1 MKIWTINNK
10 KIDEI
15 VDLYI
20 DYVSNP
26 KNYYRQSKDWKN
38 QELDCA
44 MKNKPLPRPETRSLQ
59 YDGDS
64 VIIENL
70 PKPRFDTIRPHFV
83 SLLHVLFLRY
93 ISTGDSDNDF
103 TLNTSILQDIYR
115 NYKYMLNVLKFHLVI
130 QGNVESV
137 GDFAITRY
145 TIITPEMFHMTEC
158 NHRIVLKDLNKLSEI
173 FKEHHAQH
181 IREAKERT
189 SANYILTY
197 NKMVKSLKLEDAEGA
212 KRFMAEHQF
221 SSVRSEL
228 YYKYIINKLEKGE
241 IKEIEKVDNNGR
253 CYHVGTMLPKQLK
266 KYTNI
271 SYSVDCKNSHP
282 LLFSYM
288 VLDYYININ
297 SITIERQ
304 YELNNDNN
312 RIYRI
317 ILQHVHDNYINIHN
331 RREKTYHYF
340 MQELYNVLKN
350 NDIEYN
356 VLEQT
361 KKIPCNVLAYL
372 HGVSRGSLW
381 DDIHRKNQ
389 SESRDEIKRVMFQEV
404 FYSYGARFPAK
415 RKYATMFKEEFP
427 DIAKVLRYYKKIYH
441 QQCIEQGKQIKRT
454 HNDKDSVLLPLKLMQ
469 LESTIFREILTRL
482 WKIKGCKCLGVHDAI
497 VVLDDTIP
505 LEKVCE
511 VMKNVY
517 WEMGLIPTLSVDLYS
532 NRK

>member
-1 MKIWTINNK
+1 MKIWTINAK

-15 VDLYI
+15 VDSYI

-44 MKNKPLPRPETRSLQ
+44 MKNKPLPRPETRGLQ

-103 TLNTSILQDIYR
+103 TLNTSILQGIYR

-130 QGNVESV
+130 QGNIESI
-137 GDFAITRY
+137 GNFAITRY
-145 TIITPEMFHMTEC
+145 TITTPAMFHMTEC
-158 NHRIVLKDLNKLSEI
+158 NHRIVLKDLTKLSEI
-173 FKEHHAQH
+173 FKERHARH
-181 IREAKERT
+181 IQEAKAKT

-197 NKMVKSLKLEDAEGA
+197 NKMVKSLKLEDAEKA
-212 KRFMAEHQF
+212 KRFMTEHEF
-221 SSVRSEL
+221 PNVRSEL
-228 YYKYIINKLEKGE
+228 YYKYIINKLENGE
-241 IKEIEKVDNNGR
+241 IKEIEKVDDNGR

-271 SYSVDCKNSHP
+271 TYSVDCKNSHP
-282 LLFSYM
+282 LLFSYLI
-288 VLDYYININ
+288 LDYYYDIDN
-297 SITIERQ
+297 ITINKQ
-304 YELNNDNN
+304 YKLNNENN

-317 ILQHVHDNYINIHN
+317 ILQHIHDNYINIHN
-331 RREKTYHYF
+331 KRERTYHYF
-340 MQELYNVLKN
+340 MQELCNMLKN
-350 NDIEYN
+350 NNIEDD
-356 VLEQT
+356 VLKQT

-404 FYSYGARFPAK
+404 FYSYGARFPAE

-427 DIAKVLRYYKKIYH
+427 DVAKVLRHYKRIYH
-441 QQCIEQGKQIKRT
+441 QQCIEQGKQTKRG
-454 HNDKDSVLLPLKLMQ
+454 HKDKDSVLLPLKLMQ

-482 WKIKGCKCLGVHDAI
+482 WKLKGGRCFAIHDAI
-497 VVLDDTIP
+497 AVLNNTISS
-505 LEKVCE
+505 EKVNE
-511 VMKNVY
+511 VMKSVY
-517 WEMGLIPTLSVDLYS
+517 WEMGLIPTLSLDFCH
-532 NRK
+532 